1 LDFIAGLF
9 DAYDRG
15 AENVVL
21 VDQQG
26 DIAEGPGFNVFA
38 VKDGRVLT
46 PAEGTLKGIT
56 RRTAL
61 ELCAELAIPAE
72 EGVLSAAALREADE
86 VFLTSTA
93 GGIMPV
99 SRIDDAPVGPGR
111 PGPVTQRLTDLYW
124 AKHTDP
130 AWTTPVT

>member
-1 LDFIAGLF
+1 MTKEATEDTEGLESQET
-9 DAYDRG
+9 G
-15 AENVVL
+15 NSENSGSNYEGVKVV
-21 VDQQG
+21 VH
-26 DIAEGPGFNVFA
+26 

-72 EGVLSAAALREADE
+72 EGPLTAAALRAADE
-86 VFLTSTA
+86 AFATSTA

-99 SRIDDAPVGPGR
+99 SRIDDAPVGDGR
-111 PGPVTQRLTDLYW
+111 PGPLTQRLTDLYW
-124 AKHTDP
+124 EKHPDP
-130 AWTTPVT
+130 AWTTPVA